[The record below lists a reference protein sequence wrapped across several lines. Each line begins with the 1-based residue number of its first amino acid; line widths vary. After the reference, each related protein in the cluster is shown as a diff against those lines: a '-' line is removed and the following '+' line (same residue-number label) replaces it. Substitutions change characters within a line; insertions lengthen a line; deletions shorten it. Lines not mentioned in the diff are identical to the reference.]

1 MAKTKKNPKLIM
13 TIHLGGF
20 FKKVDIEIWN
30 DICSVRKPDPN
41 RVEFTRDNGF
51 KYKFAS
57 SDTAEVDEIYA
68 ITNAVIEGRNY
79 GA

>member
-1 MAKTKKNPKLIM
+1 MTKKNPKLIM
-13 TIHLGGF
+13 TVHLGGF

-30 DICSVRKPDPN
+30 DICSVRKLEN

-51 KYKFAS
+51 KYKFVS

-68 ITNAVIEGRNY
+68 IANAVIEGRNY